1 MTLSRE
7 KKNLILSNLYF
18 FYRYVVASNYPDSV
32 PAPHIEELALELMK
46 LYRGKGKSRLA
57 VSMPPRHPLS
67 DDTLVYTLNGWKRH
81 GDLKIGDYVLNQR
94 HKPVEVINVLP
105 KTLIDNCLCFSNGDN
120 IICGDYHLWNFHDYN
135 NDVTRLF
142 ETHEVMNRETY
153 VGNSHLSN
161 FKIPCNGKLISLIDK
176 YKVEPVQGNCI
187 TVDSPDGMYLV
198 GENATPTHNSKS
210 SMVTLAFPLWLIFQN
225 PNLKIL
231 IVNNSAT
238 LSEKFGIQIRE
249 YIKKVGP
256 QFGVHL
262 SDVKRSSTHIMFTD
276 ADGELHQGSIRLVG
290 ASGSITGQ
298 DADYL
303 IIDDPYFGFD
313 DITPSQLN
321 KKIDWFQTIILQRLE
336 PHSKLIVL
344 HTRWHPAKWD
354 TPVLTTEGWKN
365 HGDLKVGDYVYH
377 PSGKPTKVVKV
388 HPPVLVDN
396 CFEFANGDK
405 IVTGNHHLWNVY
417 DWGNRKQRLMETHE
431 IMERQ
436 TLVGKKKRSNF
447 LVDNPEPIE
456 YPEQEVPIDPYWLGL
471 WLGDGHHKRPSI
483 AIQKGDEKYACE
495 STDYKVI
502 RYDEGKGNS
511 YEAFYTHQGLLE
523 KLKELGVYGNKHI
536 PEVYLHNSYEIRL
549 QLLAGLI
556 DSDGSVE
563 KSNNRVVFV
572 NTNKKLLKQVH
583 ELMTGLSFTVKIE
596 ERPSEIINNYK
607 EKNPN
612 ALQIHSNEDAYA
624 LRITPHLPIPTRIPR
639 KEIKGDGVANRIG
652 LIDKYKVEP
661 DWGNCIT
668 VDAPDG
674 MYLVGRNLTPTHNSN
689 DLIGYFH
696 KTDEANYTFVEFP
709 ALKEG
714 NKPLWSQRYTTDFF
728 LDIKRN
734 VGERV
739 FQSVYQQKPIDMT
752 SDFFNLDHLK
762 YGFPDGYLQESV
774 ARAWD
779 IASSDPLQSS
789 SDFTAG
795 VKMARFGDYAVILD
809 LIHGRFGVNNT
820 NGMIRSTAFTD
831 TPACHII
838 IETGV
843 AASGALLYREW
854 EAQLQGFI
862 VEQAKVTGDKSKV
875 DRATPLQNAIQD
887 GKVYVAIEDGPTRQ
901 LFYDE
906 LSMFPAGEHDDITDA
921 TSHVYNYLFRN
932 EAKKK
937 YHARVGMV
945 YL

>member
-1 MTLSRE
+1 M
-7 KKNLILSNLYF
+7 
-18 FYRYVVASNYPDSV
+18 
-32 PAPHIEELALELMK
+32 
-46 LYRGKGKSRLA
+46 
-57 VSMPPRHPLS
+57 
-67 DDTLVYTLNGWKRH
+67 
-81 GDLKIGDYVLNQR
+81 
-94 HKPVEVINVLP
+94 
-105 KTLIDNCLCFSNGDN
+105 
-120 IICGDYHLWNFHDYN
+120 
-135 NDVTRLF
+135 
-142 ETHEVMNRETY
+142 
-153 VGNSHLSN
+153 
-161 FKIPCNGKLISLIDK
+161 
-176 YKVEPVQGNCI
+176 
-187 TVDSPDGMYLV
+187 
-198 GENATPTHNSKS
+198 
-210 SMVTLAFPLWLIFQN
+210 AFPLWLIFQN

-256 QFGVHL
+256 QFGVYL

-344 HTRWHPAKWD
+344 HTRWHALFND
-354 TPVLTTEGWKN
+354 TPVYTINKGWTT
-365 HGDLKVGDYVYH
+365 HGELKVGDILLGTNKKH
-377 PSGKPTKVVKV
+377 TRVVKV
-388 HPPVLVDN
+388 HPKCSMDN
-396 CFEFANGDK
+396 CFVFSNGDK
-405 IVTGNHHLWNVY
+405 IICNDQHLWNFHDY
-417 DWGNRKQRLMETHE
+417 INDITRIFTTEEIFNRDLYVNNSH
-431 IMERQ
+431 
-436 TLVGKKKRSNF
+436 LANF
-447 LVDNPEPIE
+447 
-456 YPEQEVPIDPYWLGL
+456 
-471 WLGDGHHKRPSI
+471 K
-483 AIQKGDEKYACE
+483 
-495 STDYKVI
+495 
-502 RYDEGKGNS
+502 
-511 YEAFYTHQGLLE
+511 
-523 KLKELGVYGNKHI
+523 I
-536 PEVYLHNSYEIRL
+536 P
-549 QLLAGLI
+549 
-556 DSDGSVE
+556 
-563 KSNNRVVFV
+563 SNN
-572 NTNKKLLKQVH
+572 KLI
-583 ELMTGLSFTVKIE
+583 S
-596 ERPSEIINNYK
+596 
-607 EKNPN
+607 
-612 ALQIHSNEDAYA
+612 
-624 LRITPHLPIPTRIPR
+624 
-639 KEIKGDGVANRIG
+639 

-661 DWGNCIT
+661 VEGNCIT

-714 NKPLWSQRYTTDFF
+714 NKPLWSQRYNTDFF

-795 VKMARFGDYAVILD
+795 VKMARFGDNAVILD

-820 NGMIRSTAFTD
+820 NAMIRSTAFTD
-831 TPACHII
+831 TPACHIV

-887 GKVYVAIEDGPTRQ
+887 GRVYVAIEDGPTRQ